1 MNIDQMR
8 YYKQQKGYSLDK
20 LSELSGVPRGTLQ
33 KIFSGETKSPRYD
46 TLKALE
52 EILRPEEQ
60 IRRDAPSRPL
70 TEDVLPGGAS
80 YGDALNPSDTAGKK
94 NVVAESGPVYGQTQG
109 NHTQG
114 SYTLEDYYALPDER
128 RVELIDGV
136 FYDMSAP
143 STIHQIVGGEMYNQ
157 ISNYIREK
165 GGDCIPFIAPTDVQL
180 DCDERTMVQPD
191 VMILCDRS
199 KLIRRC
205 IMGAPDFLVEVLSPS
220 TKRKDAMIKLNKYEA
235 AGVREYWMVDAD
247 RERVIT
253 YFFEEDE
260 LPAIYGADAKIPV
273 RIYGGELEISMAEI
287 FESVRDIR

>member
-1 MNIDQMR
+1 MNIEQMR

-20 LSELSGVPRGTLQ
+20 LAELSGVPRGTIQ

-52 EILRPEEQ
+52 
-60 IRRDAPSRPL
+60 
-70 TEDVLPGGAS
+70 DVLKPAEVS
-80 YGDALNPSDTAGKK
+80 YQDVYDSSDEKHGFVSEPAFTYKT
-94 NVVAESGPVYGQTQG
+94 VEG
-109 NHTQG
+109 N
-114 SYTLEDYYALPDER
+114 YTLDDYYALPDER

-143 STIHQIVGGEMYNQ
+143 TTIHQIVAIYMLNQ
-157 ISNYIREK
+157 IVNFIKDK

-180 DCDERTMVQPD
+180 DCDNRTMVQPD
-191 VMILCDRS
+191 VMILCDRN

-205 IMGAPDFLVEVLSPS
+205 IMGAPDFVVEVLSPS
-220 TKRKDAMIKLNKYEA
+220 TKRKDAMLKLNKYRE

-247 RERVIT
+247 KERVVA

-260 LPAIYGADAKIPV
+260 LPVIYGSGARIPV
-273 RIYGGELEISMAEI
+273 GIYGGELQISMKEI
-287 FESVRDIR
+287 FDSVRDIQ